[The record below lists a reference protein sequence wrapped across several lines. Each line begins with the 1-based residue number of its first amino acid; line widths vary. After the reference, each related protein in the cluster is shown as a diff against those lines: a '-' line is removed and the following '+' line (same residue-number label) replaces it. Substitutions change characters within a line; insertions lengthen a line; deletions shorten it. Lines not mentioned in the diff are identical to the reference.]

1 MRYVQYSLEVKWTC
15 LWKKETMDNVLFEA
29 ERLFLLEDYRSAI
42 ACIRSAP
49 PTEDK
54 EWQAERRRFMAWAL
68 LAQGETKIAYELFW
82 SCAQHEGARAGILIL
97 TVLAGQ
103 VETAVG
109 NWQRHCEKLTQPPL
123 TLPDARWHAPSVVR
137 PALMILE
144 RYPFEERSP
153 RYGAACVYQALLHHT
168 QNDNPE
174 SFRALGKVTD
184 FYAPARLLR
193 DRWMDDLLCLPLP
206 KNAGNPFDDAA
217 RLINSENDF
226 ALRNP
231 GEVVARAAHIL
242 LYPDLETLQKQC
254 ARALEDG
261 RYLDALEVLRRMLFL
276 DPQHT
281 QGLETRWRLHL
292 KLEDTEA
299 AKDDLFYLMDL
310 YEKEKQIIACQKV
323 ANQAIE
329 LFPEDERALLKMC
342 FLQARL
348 GNPNHLA
355 QYGRKLLRL
364 CREQGLHERANS
376 YRRWLLR
383 QNLTLDDRFEFEVS

>member
-1 MRYVQYSLEVKWTC
+1 
-15 LWKKETMDNVLFEA
+15 MDSILLEA
-29 ERLFLLEDYRSAI
+29 ERLFLLEDYRSAVD
-42 ACIRSAP
+42 CIRTAEPS
-49 PTEDK
+49 ENK
-54 EWQAERRRFMAWAL
+54 EWQAERRRFLAWAL

-103 VETAVG
+103 VETAIG

-123 TLPDARWHAPSVVR
+123 SLPDARWHAPSVVR

-144 RYPFEERSP
+144 SYPFKDRSAQL
-153 RYGAACVYQALLHHT
+153 GAACVYQALLHQT
-168 QNDNPE
+168 QANTVQSHE
-174 SFRALGKVTD
+174 FS
-184 FYAPARLLR
+184 LR
-193 DRWMDDLLCLPLP
+193 Q
-206 KNAGNPFDDAA
+206 
-217 RLINSENDF
+217 
-226 ALRNP
+226 P

-254 ARALEDG
+254 AQALGEG
-261 RYLDALEVLRRMLFL
+261 RYLDALEIIRRMLFL

-281 QGLETRWRLHL
+281 QGLETRWRLYL

-310 YEKEKQIIACQKV
+310 YEREKQIVACQKV
-323 ANQAIE
+323 ANQAVE

-348 GNPNHLA
+348 GAPTHLA
-355 QYGRKLLRL
+355 AYGRKLLLL

-383 QNLTLDDRFEFEVS
+383 QNLALDDRFEFEVS